1 MSSSRAVNSIKN
13 IVSGAVARVVLL
25 LLNFAVRTVFIRTLG
40 NEYLSINGLYSNI
53 LGMLSLAELGFG
65 TAMVYSMYQPL
76 AEKNDRKLAALL
88 RLYRKVYRV
97 VGTCI
102 LILGVALV
110 PFLDA
115 IIKDP
120 PNVEHLTAYYLMYL
134 GNSVLSYWFWSYKC
148 AILTADQK
156 EYVRT
161 NLRTV
166 LSIIKA
172 AMQIVVLVWLRNFTF
187 YLVVQ
192 LSATIF
198 ENMLSARR
206 AEKMYEAFRVHEE
219 DPLTAA
225 ERRQIAK
232 DVKSLAIARLGHVAL
247 HSTDN
252 IIISAL
258 IGVVWIGLLSNYL
271 MIVETVTG
279 VLCLFTGSL
288 TASLGNYFAEK
299 SKKEGVILFRRI
311 EFINFWLYGICA
323 VALVVLLDPFVF
335 LWLGESYVLPFSV
348 VLAIVINFFVQ
359 GYMNVLWTFRSAMGL
374 FSQGWYRS
382 LIVAAVNIVLSI
394 LLGKWWG
401 VFGVLIATFFA
412 NASIRLW
419 FDPMIV
425 FKHGF
430 DSSAKEYLFSCIQ
443 RVAQIAGIAFLLL
456 IIRPIIIQENI
467 TLINFAV
474 LTFVTAVASVAGFWI
489 FNHKQDEFQYMKNV
503 GRNILSKLR
512 SRHG

>member
-1 MSSSRAVNSIKN
+1 MSSSRAENSIKN
-13 IVSGAVARVVLL
+13 LLSGAVARVVLM
-25 LLNFAVRTVFIRTLG
+25 LLNFVVRTVFIRTLG
-40 NEYLSINGLYSNI
+40 NVYLSINGLYSNI

-88 RLYRKVYRV
+88 QLYRKVYRV

-102 LILGVALV
+102 FVLGVALV
-110 PFLDA
+110 PFLNA

-134 GNSVLSYWFWSYKC
+134 CNSALSYWFWSYKC

-156 EYVRT
+156 EYIRT

-172 AMQIVVLVWLRNFTF
+172 TVQIVVLIWLRNFTI
-187 YLVVQ
+187 YLVIQ

-206 AEKMYEAFRVHEE
+206 AVKMYGAFRVCEIE
-219 DPLTAA
+219 PLTQA
-225 ERRQIAK
+225 ERRQIAR
-232 DVKSLAIARLGHVAL
+232 DVKSLAITRLGHVAL

-258 IGVVWIGLLSNYL
+258 IGVIWVGLLSNYQ

-299 SKKEGVILFRRI
+299 SKQEGAVLFRRI

-323 VALVVLLDPFVF
+323 IALIVLLDPFVL
-335 LWLGESYVLPFSV
+335 LWLGESYVLPFPV
-348 VLAIVINFFVQ
+348 VLAVVINFFTQ
-359 GYMNVLWTFRSAMGL
+359 GYMNVLWTFRSSMGL

-382 LIVAAVNIVLSI
+382 LIVAAVNIVLSV

-401 VFGVLIATFFA
+401 LFGVLIATFLA
-412 NASIRLW
+412 NASIRIW

-425 FKHGF
+425 FKYGF
-430 DSSAKEYLFSCIQ
+430 DSSAKEYLFSCIR
-443 RVAQIAGIAFLLL
+443 RVVQIAGIAFLLL
-456 IIRPIIIQENI
+456 MVRPYVLHQNV
-467 TLINFAV
+467 TLINFAIMAV
-474 LTFVTAVASVAGFWI
+474 LTAMVSIAGFWV
-489 FNHKQDEFQYMKNV
+489 FNRKQDEYQYTKNV
-503 GRNILSKLR
+503 MRKILSKLGV
-512 SRHG
+512 HHK